1 MRAEHDA
8 RKNRPARRVR
18 PPFSKNSFSPVRAR
32 ASFEGARRQ
41 DATMTSLDAEATDA
55 AFRECYELVKEMTNI
70 YASDEDAKKVRAIG
84 AHFEDAQTIRAGR
97 EEHMMAQVKEMSRRV
112 KVAERKAVLPAAAHV
127 ARERALKL
135 DAEKRAA
142 GEYLNA
148 MEREARAL
156 EIEQEELQN
165 RRGEIKLHK
174 QKLDTIIN
182 EEIPATKR
190 EVSLY
195 AHISN
200 IAWHYEERDRVVG
213 RVNARSARD
222 VRKIDMPLRPG
233 NEFRVANA
241 LWEMMD

>member
-1 MRAEHDA
+1 
-8 RKNRPARRVR
+8 
-18 PPFSKNSFSPVRAR
+18 
-32 ASFEGARRQ
+32 
-41 DATMTSLDAEATDA
+41 
-55 AFRECYELVKEMTNI
+55 
-70 YASDEDAKKVRAIG
+70 
-84 AHFEDAQTIRAGR
+84 
-97 EEHMMAQVKEMSRRV
+97 MAQVKEMSRRV